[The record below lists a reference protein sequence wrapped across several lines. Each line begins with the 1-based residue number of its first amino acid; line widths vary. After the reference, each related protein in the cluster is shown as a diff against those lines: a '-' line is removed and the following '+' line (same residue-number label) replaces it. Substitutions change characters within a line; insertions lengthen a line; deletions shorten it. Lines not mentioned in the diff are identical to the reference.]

1 MPQNYIPKNGSNCK
15 FYVMCILPLTVVS
28 KFCYSFLF
36 PSSRKVECTLYFNV
50 APCQELPGNKFDIPS
65 NSPMV

>member
-1 MPQNYIPKNGSNCK
+1 MVSFMLCV
-15 FYVMCILPLTVVS
+15 FYHNKKSLTVVS
-28 KFCYSFLF
+28 KFCYSFFF
-36 PSSRKVECTLYFNV
+36 PSSRKVECMLYFNV